1 MVSSRVAI
9 EKEYKNYFF
18 PDMGKVLFGFYSL
31 VALTG
36 LSTNSMF
43 GCLLFVRIID
53 LPGGHINYT
62 CSGLGRCS
70 LLFLLATPWSC
81 SQTLEVLFELTRC
94 PSKALTL
101 ALCVALGTSEIQG
114 RS

>member
-36 LSTNSMF
+36 LATSSMLS
-43 GCLLFVRIID
+43 CLLFVT
-53 LPGGHINYT
+53 YV
-62 CSGLGRCS
+62 S
-70 LLFLLATPWSC
+70 LICLEGISITPVLVSDV
-81 SQTLEVLFELTRC
+81 VLFRSSQQL
-94 PSKALTL
+94 
-101 ALCVALGTSEIQG
+101 LGLVLRPLKGFLS
-114 RS
+114 